1 MKVCLEEFAMKLPP
15 VRRLAVC
22 LAAALMVFVATIATI
37 ATHAQPAPEPRFAAD
52 RMDTFLYGAAFYE
65 EYMPQ
70 DRLEKDVALMEQAGI
85 NVVRVGEST
94 WSRWEPEDGRFE
106 FAWMDRIV
114 ERLAR
119 AHIRVIMGTPTYSIP
134 PWMFKKHPEILV
146 TRIDGHKATYGLRQN
161 MDVTNPDFL
170 RYSERVIRKITEHYR
185 DNRAVI
191 GYQIDNETT
200 ANGTAGANVQTG
212 FVSYLREKFGTV
224 DLLNQIWGLV
234 YWGQSLHDWS
244 EVPPRDGILNP
255 GWKLEWDRYQDLLA
269 TNFLGWQAK
278 LVREQLRPDQFVMQ
292 DFGGA
297 TRSDV
302 NEYEVSKHL
311 DIAAINP
318 YHGTQDLYDGEGS
331 SYGGDFARS
340 LKRTNYLVT
349 EINAQT
355 IGWDS
360 RSQFPP
366 YDGQLRQDVYLM
378 AATGANMVEYWHW
391 HSLHYGQETYWKGV
405 LSHDLEPG
413 RTYAEVSRTAHELQ
427 RIGSR
432 IVDLQAS
439 HPVALLYSN
448 DSRRGTEYM
457 PFLQGQ
463 APGDMPWSRPGGYEV
478 EMHRLYRALY
488 RLNVGVD
495 FIFPETTDLNAYKVI
510 VVPPLYVASDALLT
524 RLVDYVR
531 AGGHL
536 VLTLKS
542 GFCDEYSTVR
552 ATMAPGPLREA
563 AGFHYQEFSN
573 LAKPL
578 PLKGDPFQAGA
589 ENQVSDWAE
598 MLLLDT
604 AKPLASYDHPFFGK
618 YAAITENHFGKGTVT
633 YEGTVLSD
641 TLQQKVLE
649 RVLDQAQL
657 LGPDQKL
664 PAGVRVKH
672 GIGRAGKPFH
682 YYFNFSAAPR
692 QVTYTYA
699 GGTELLSNH
708 PVTKGG
714 ALALD
719 PWGVAIV
726 EQE

>member
-1 MKVCLEEFAMKLPP
+1 MKTTSFRTFWPWAAVAIAA
-15 VRRLAVC
+15 LAV
-22 LAAALMVFVATIATI
+22 AGTR
-37 ATHAQPAPEPRFAAD
+37 AQAPAQTRFAAD

-94 WSRWEPEDGRFE
+94 WSVWEPEDGRFE
-106 FAWMDRIV
+106 FAWMDRII

-146 TRIDGHKATYGLRQN
+146 TRLDGRKATYGMRQN
-161 MDVTNPDFL
+161 MDITNPDFL

-191 GYQIDNETT
+191 GYQVDNETT
-200 ANGTAGANVQTG
+200 SNGTAGPNVQTG
-212 FVSYLREKFGTV
+212 FVGYLREKFASV
-224 DLLNQIWGLV
+224 ERLNQIWGLV

-255 GWKLEWDRYQDLLA
+255 GWKLEWDRYQDSLTTRFLA
-269 TNFLGWQAK
+269 WQAA
-278 LVREQLRPDQFVMQ
+278 LVREQLRPDQFVTQ

-297 TRSDV
+297 TRADV
-302 NEYEVSKHL
+302 NEYAISKSL
-311 DIAAINP
+311 DIAANNP
-318 YHGTQDLYDGEGS
+318 YHVTQDLYDGEGS

-349 EINAQT
+349 ETNAQT

-360 RSQFPP
+360 RTQFPP

-413 RTYAEVSRTAHELQ
+413 RAYAEVARTAHELQ

-432 IVDLQAS
+432 IVNLQAA

-457 PFLQGQ
+457 PFLTTQP
-463 APGDMPWSRPGGYEV
+463 PGDMPWSHPGGYDV
-478 EMHRLYRALY
+478 EMRRLYRALY

-495 FIFPETTDLNAYKVI
+495 FVFPETADLSGYKVV
-510 VVPPLYVASDALLT
+510 VVPPLYIASDALLT
-524 RLVDYVR
+524 RLVDYAR

-552 ATMAPGPLREA
+552 PSMAPGPLREA

-578 PLKGDPFQAGA
+578 PLKDDPFQAGA
-589 ENQVSDWAE
+589 ENTVTDWAE

-604 AKPLASYDHPFFGK
+604 AKPLAYYDHPFFGK
-618 YAAITENHFGKGTVT
+618 YPAITQNRFGKGTVT

-641 TLQQKVLE
+641 GLQQKLLE
-649 RVLDQAQL
+649 RVLEQAQL

-672 GIGRAGKPFH
+672 GIGHTGKAFH
-682 YYFNFSAAPR
+682 YYFNFSAATQR
-692 QVTYTYA
+692 VVYA
-699 GGTELLSNH
+699 YAAGTELLSNR
-708 PVTKGG
+708 PAAKGG

-726 EQE
+726 QEGQP

>member
-161 MDVTNPDFL
+161 MDVTNSDFL

-234 YWGQSLHDWS
+234 YWGQSLNDWS